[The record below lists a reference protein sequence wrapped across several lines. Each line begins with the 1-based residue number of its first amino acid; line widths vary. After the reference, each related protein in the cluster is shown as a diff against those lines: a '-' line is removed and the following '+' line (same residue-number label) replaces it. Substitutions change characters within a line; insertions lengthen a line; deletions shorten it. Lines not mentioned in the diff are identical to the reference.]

1 MSHKQKGRRTKSR
14 GRHRRRQDNPAPII
28 AHARDDIAV
37 SVTRDP
43 SGAVIG
49 RVSGTLGAHVW
60 PWVTAMVVVGA
71 LVVGFVSMAAILR

>member
-1 MSHKQKGRRTKSR
+1 MSHKQKGRRAKSR
-14 GRHRRRQDNPAPII
+14 GRHRRRQGNLAPIER
-28 AHARDDIAV
+28 ARDDIAV

-49 RVSGTLGAHVW
+49 RVSGTLGAHAW

-71 LVVGFVSMAAILR
+71 VVVGFVSMAAILR